1 MYSQYY
7 VGIDLGTANS
17 CLSYTE
23 GDGAVKVL
31 QIGDCLN
38 MPSTVTFTTKGI
50 YVGQEA
56 LRLSNENG
64 ACNTVSHFKR
74 VMGED
79 ITRYFNDMPYNPT
92 DLSAILLKK
101 LRMELERQTGF
112 NARKVVITI
121 PGDYGDIER
130 YSTINAAR
138 IAGFEEITLLSES
151 SAAAISYGMTKGID
165 NDRLMIIY
173 DLGGGTLDVSV
184 VEMSKGGFR
193 VLADESNKDLGGRDW
208 DLQLATLIQR
218 KVLDTRGLEGSDVL
232 DDSDFRRLLLLEA
245 ERVKLELER
254 RPRATGEIMLRG
266 EVTTYS
272 ITREEFEDS
281 TRWLMDKSIDMIGY
295 ALRNSKHTM
304 SDVNEIVLVG
314 ASSLMLQVP
323 RNFREAFPSKDI
335 IVYKPEFAISDGAA
349 LYAESIY
356 GNNRINVIPVMTKS
370 YGILAGIDGV
380 EKICNVVFK
389 NTNIPSEHTLSCR
402 PKRDDQEVM
411 DIKIYESISRQGEDF
426 IDVSDGKLVKEI
438 SIPLAG
444 KISRGR
450 TKIPIR
456 ISVDGHG
463 KVEFSLTCNKEVST
477 FSFVEDIR
485 MTDDEVTE
493 SATKIEGI
501 V

>member
-1 MYSQYY
+1 MSSQYY

-23 GDGAVKVL
+23 GDGSVKVL
-31 QIGDCLN
+31 QIGDHRN
-38 MPSTVTFTTKGI
+38 MPSTVAFTKKGI
-50 YVGQEA
+50 YVGQDA
-56 LRLSNENG
+56 LDLSDENG
-64 ACNTVSHFKR
+64 AWNTVSHFKR
-74 VMGED
+74 VMGEKV
-79 ITRYFNDMPYNPT
+79 IRYFNDIPYDPT
-92 DLSAILLKK
+92 DLSAIILKK
-101 LRMELERQTGF
+101 LRMEFEKQTGF
-112 NARKVVITI
+112 DARDVVITI
-121 PGDYGDIER
+121 PGDYGDVEKQ
-130 YSTINAAR
+130 STYNAAK
-138 IAGFEEITLLSES
+138 IAGFDDITLLSES

-165 NDRLMIIY
+165 SDRLMIIY

-184 VEMSKGGFR
+184 VEMSKGRFR

-218 KVLDTRGLEGSDVL
+218 KVLDTRGLDGSDVL
-232 DDSDFRRLLLLEA
+232 GDSDFRRLLLLEA
-245 ERVKLELER
+245 ERIKLELER

-349 LYAESIY
+349 LYAESVY
-356 GNNRINVIPVMTKS
+356 GHNRIQVIPVMTKS

-389 NTNIPSEHTLSCR
+389 NTNIPSEHILTCR
-402 PKRDDQEVM
+402 PKRDDQECM
-411 DIKIYESISRQGEDF
+411 DIRIYESISRQGEDF
-426 IDVSDGKLVKEI
+426 IDIADGKLVKEV
-438 SIPLAG
+438 SIPLTG
-444 KISRGR
+444 NISRGR
-450 TKIPIR
+450 TKIPIK
-456 ISVDGHG
+456 ISVNGHG
-463 KVEFSLTCNKEVST
+463 KVEFTLTCNKESNT
-477 FSFVEDIR
+477 FSFVEDIG
-485 MTDDEVTE
+485 MTDEEVKG
-493 SATKIEGI
+493 SALKLEGI

>member
-1 MYSQYY
+1 MSSQYF

-23 GDGAVKVL
+23 GDGSVKIL
-31 QIGDCLN
+31 QIGDRTH
-38 MPSTVTFTTKGI
+38 MPSTVTFTDKGI

-56 LRLSNENG
+56 LGLSSENG
-64 ACNTVSHFKR
+64 AWNTVSHFKR
-74 VMGED
+74 VMGEKV
-79 ITRYFNDMPYNPT
+79 IRYFNDIPYDPT
-92 DLSAILLKK
+92 ELSAILLKK

-112 NARKVVITI
+112 DAKEVVITI

-130 YSTINAAR
+130 QSTYNAAR
-138 IAGFEEITLLSES
+138 IAGFEHITLLSES
-151 SAAAISYGMTKGID
+151 SAAAISYGVTKGID

-184 VEMSKGGFR
+184 VEMSKGTFR

-208 DLQLATLIQR
+208 DLQLATLIQK
-218 KVLDTRGLEGSDVL
+218 KVLDTRDLEGSDVL
-232 DDSDFRRLLLLEA
+232 NDSDFRRLLLLEA
-245 ERVKLELER
+245 ERIKLELER
-254 RPRATGEIMLRG
+254 RPRAAGEIMLRG
-266 EVTTYS
+266 EVTTFS

-295 ALRNSKHTM
+295 ALRNSRHTM

-323 RNFREAFPSKDI
+323 RNLREAFPSKDI
-335 IVYKPEFAISDGAA
+335 IVYKPELAISDGAA
-349 LYAESIY
+349 LYAESKY
-356 GNNRINVIPVMTKS
+356 GNNKINVIPVMTKS

-402 PKRDDQEVM
+402 PKRDDQECM

-426 IDVSDGKLVKEI
+426 IDISEGKLVKEV
-438 SIPLAG
+438 SVPLTG
-444 KISRGR
+444 NVSRGR
-450 TKIPIR
+450 TKIPIK
-456 ISVDGHG
+456 ISVDRHG
-463 KVEFSLTCNKEVST
+463 KVEFTLTCNKVANT
-477 FSFVEDIR
+477 FSFVEDIT
-485 MTDDEVTE
+485 MTDEEVSE
-493 SATKIEGI
+493 SAFKMEGI